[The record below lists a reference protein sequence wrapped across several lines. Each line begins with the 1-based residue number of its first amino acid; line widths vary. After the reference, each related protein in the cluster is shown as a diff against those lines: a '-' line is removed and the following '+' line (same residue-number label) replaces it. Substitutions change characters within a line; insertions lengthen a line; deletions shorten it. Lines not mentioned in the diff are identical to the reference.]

1 MAFLGDQ
8 SVFGVGV
15 MVVIGPAEA
24 GGQAAFFGEPAKV
37 CVDQVFRDL
46 V

>member
-8 SVFGVGV
+8 GVFGVGAV
-15 MVVIGPAEA
+15 VVIGPAEFS
-24 GGQAAFFGEPAKV
+24 GQAAFFGEPAKV